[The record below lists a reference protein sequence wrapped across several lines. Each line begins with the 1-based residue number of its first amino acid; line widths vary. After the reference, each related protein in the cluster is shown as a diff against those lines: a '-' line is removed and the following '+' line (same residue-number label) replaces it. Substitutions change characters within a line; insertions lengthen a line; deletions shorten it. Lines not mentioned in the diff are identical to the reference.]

1 MKKHY
6 WFDRDGNIK
15 EREKDI
21 KICEKYLKVLP
32 RLELGSPDSESG
44 VLTITP

>member
-1 MKKHY
+1 MYYGNRRINKSVLLKKTDT
-6 WFDRDGNIK
+6 FEI
-15 EREKDI
+15 
-21 KICEKYLKVLP
+21 KVLP